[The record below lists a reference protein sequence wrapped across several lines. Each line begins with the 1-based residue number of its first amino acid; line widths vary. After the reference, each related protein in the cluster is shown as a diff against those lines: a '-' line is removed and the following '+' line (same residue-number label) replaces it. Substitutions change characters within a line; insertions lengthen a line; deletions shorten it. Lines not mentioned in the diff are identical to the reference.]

1 MKPRHPAL
9 ALAAIAVL
17 LSAFQFFSLSA
28 FSQNLSPADVKV
40 TITCARGDAAP
51 RTAVQIT
58 DAKPE
63 GQYVRASVTN
73 DSAKDITLNRLVVT
87 LPWPRL
93 FTYPFGPETTSLD
106 AQICAGI
113 WEMGRSTT
121 QIYPADTSAKPETG
135 SYLLGRSDLGTTL
148 AGFVTWKTFHS
159 KLRWEKDTLVIDA
172 DGEGRILKPGETVQ
186 TEKVWLVQI
195 NNGGNVVADAFSK
208 LIWENGTITAVDTNG
223 KKRLVAGEADN
234 DRVPLSSSIDANGE
248 MHVMVGGTGKTG
260 ETVELAKARL
270 TPTADW
276 QDLLFSLA
284 DNIAAENA
292 IHLKPARA
300 FAGWG
305 TWDYYGRDFTS
316 DQVAANIA
324 KLAEICPQ
332 ANIVQIDA
340 GWWPLRGDYTQ
351 LRADLQPDGMKRIAS
366 LARATLQPRAPDAP
380 ASATGASTS
389 QAREQ
394 DAPATTAAGIH
405 LDGWRADTAAEVTR
419 AHPDWFL
426 HDAAGKLLVQRK
438 TASSECD
445 TAFFDYSNPAARD
458 FIKNALQQIRR
469 EWGYDYFKMDFIRYG
484 TNEFIRTGL
493 DKKQRD
499 TAAIVPGDRALT
511 SIERLHLSLAAM
523 REGMGADA
531 FFLGCSAVFGPAYGH
546 VDGLRTGADIAPT
559 FKQFKRCAL
568 NNIGSFHL
576 NGKVVWNDTDYI
588 VVRAAADQDATLV
601 KNPGKDGG
609 DLALNEA
616 WMWTHY
622 VALCGGPRINSD
634 NLLTL
639 RPERLALFQ
648 FAAAFPPAARFVP
661 LDLWAHAREAGDPP
675 AVILSQN
682 KDGLHLGLFNW
693 TDAKKTLILAGIP
706 AAQLA
711 QLSTVSNPDAIATM
725 KTAGTTLTITLP
737 ARHSTILKLPNAA
750 PADFDALRHAITV
763 K

>member
-9 ALAAIAVL
+9 AFAAAAAVL
-17 LSAFQFFSLSA
+17 LSAIQPFSPSA

-40 TITCARGDAAP
+40 TITCARGDSAP

-63 GQYVRASVTN
+63 GQYLRATVTN
-73 DSAKDITLNRLVVT
+73 NSAKDITLNRLVLT

-93 FTYPFGPETTSLD
+93 ITYPVDSET
-106 AQICAGI
+106 AAAAGGQICAGI

-121 QIYPADTSAKPETG
+121 QIYPANTSAKPETG
-135 SYLLGRSDLGTTL
+135 SYLISRSEFGTTL
-148 AGFVTWKTFHS
+148 AGFVTWKTFNS

-172 DGEGRILKPGETVQ
+172 DGEGRTLKPGETVQ

-195 NNGGNVVADAFSK
+195 SNGGKVVQNIVSN
-208 LIWENGTITAVDTNG
+208 LHWENDTPVVN
-223 KKRLVAGEADN
+223 
-234 DRVPLSSSIDANGE
+234 ID
-248 MHVMVGGTGKTG
+248 GKTIRTKPG
-260 ETVELAKARL
+260 ESTTVFQGTF

-499 TAAIVPGDRALT
+499 TAAIVPGDRSLT

-523 REGMGADA
+523 REGMGDDA

-682 KDGLHLGLFNW
+682 KDGVHLGLFNW